1 MPAEKKTHSRRT
13 PVNHP
18 PAPAAHPAKAGLAL
32 PQGGLRLPQG
42 GLRLLA
48 YLLSLFPLY
57 GVVLGLVYAPQP
69 DPEVKKFGQFCFF
82 LAVLGLVGAVFL
94 WGLGA
99 VWKALTAAEQ
109 GGMGGGYF

>member
-1 MPAEKKTHSRRT
+1 MPAEKKTHARRT

-18 PAPAAHPAKAGLAL
+18 PAPAAHPAKAGLAM
-32 PQGGLRLPQG
+32 PQG

-48 YLLSLFPLY
+48 YLLSLFPFY
-57 GVVLGLVYAPQP
+57 GVVLGLVYAPQS